1 MTGEALGQE
10 YYKVQKLIE
19 AELSEPL
26 VDVEGYGELS
36 EAPDL
41 LHSHYYEGFD
51 EAEGV
56 AGWPAWT
63 CGVEALLCL
72 CFGKV

>member
-41 LHSHYYEGFD
+41 LHTHHYEGSE

-56 AGWPAWT
+56 AGWPAGA
-63 CGVEALLCL
+63 CGVEAFESL
-72 CFGKV
+72 CFGKA